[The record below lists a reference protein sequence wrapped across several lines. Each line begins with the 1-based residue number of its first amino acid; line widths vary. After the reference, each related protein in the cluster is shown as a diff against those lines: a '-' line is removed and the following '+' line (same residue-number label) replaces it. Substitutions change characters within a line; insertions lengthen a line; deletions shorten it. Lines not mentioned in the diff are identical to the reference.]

1 MDNSVTPGVEMAE
14 QLAAAWAN
22 IERSLSRSISG
33 VLGVSYSEYR
43 ILNALAA
50 APDHRASRVDLAD
63 AVGLTPSGVT
73 RALKPLEKIGMV
85 DSLKHERDARL
96 TLATLTR
103 SGARTVANANSV
115 IAERCETL
123 LANAPTAR
131 RQVEQLTSMLAE
143 LASA

>member
-1 MDNSVTPGVEMAE
+1 MAE

>member
-1 MDNSVTPGVEMAE
+1 MDTSVTPGVEMAE

-85 DSLKHERDARL
+85 DSVKHERDARL